1 MARPTLATIAAGS
14 AAWDAD
20 VDDNFS
26 KITEA
31 PFPIVVYANVGALP
45 AASSYDDCFALVGT
59 TTMEL
64 YLSDGSSWSKYQ
76 EAAFVAD
83 STATTAAEMATDFN
97 LLLASLITAGIMAPS

>member
-1 MARPTLATIAAGS
+1 MARPILATIAAGS

-20 VDDNFS
+20 VDNNFV
-26 KITEA
+26 KITGA
-31 PFPIVVYANVGALP
+31 PFPIAVFANVGALP
-45 AASSYDDCFALVGT
+45 TASSYDDCFALVGT

-83 STATTAAEMATDFN
+83 STATTAAQMRADFN